1 MEKFTSPTDFR
12 LKSVKLTPNNG
23 KDPYEIGN
31 IITLFEYGECVDVPF
46 LSAKMD
52 IVDGVALLQTLP
64 IQGGEK
70 VEISIISS
78 FSEEPIDYTLYVWT
92 ISNRFARQKQQTYTL
107 GLISLEAILNEST
120 RVTKPLSGNPEN
132 ILKDLL
138 KNSIKTDKEIS
149 TEPSKF
155 DVKFIPNR
163 RTPFNIMKSI
173 TRNSVST
180 STKYTSEKDK
190 KDKNKTEKSQ
200 GETSQSIKGSGGFL
214 FWESKRGYNF
224 FAVDSLCADDDSEK
238 RPKNLQSKSWGP
250 YYEALGS
257 QDDDGSDTR
266 LRIYESYFGS
276 EVDLL
281 QSLRKGKYSSL
292 VVFYNY
298 STGQYEEYVY
308 KIKDSYDN
316 MAHLGGQ
323 EGLTLVPANEIE
335 MSEYPTRIMS
345 ILLDHETWYNGA
357 GPASPDEKDGST
369 SPSKF
374 ADWQK
379 YYATQSIARYELL
392 KNQTCTV
399 VIPGNPD
406 ICAGDKIDIRLVNK
420 VPTKDGRN
428 EPHDTESSGVYLIGD
443 VTHSYDPLSGSSG
456 KFLTTLRLLRD
467 SYGLKDRPSNHGTK

>member
-12 LKSVKLTPNNG
+12 LKSVRITPNNG
-23 KDPYEIGN
+23 KDPYEIRN
-31 IITLFEYGECVDVPF
+31 IVSMFEYGEEVDMPF

-52 IVDGVALLQTLP
+52 IVDSVALLQTLP

-70 VEISIISS
+70 VEISIIGS
-78 FSEEPIDYTLYVWT
+78 FSEEPVDYTLYVWT
-92 ISNRFARQKQQTYTL
+92 VSNRFARQQKQTYTL

-138 KNSIKTDKEIS
+138 QNSIKTDKTIR

-155 DVKFIPNR
+155 EVKFIPNR
-163 RTPFNIMKSI
+163 RTPFSIMRSI
-173 TRNSVST
+173 TRNSVSANAE
-180 STKYTSEKDK
+180 YTSDETK
-190 KDKNKTEKSQ
+190 KDKNKTEKSE
-200 GETSQSIKGSGGFL
+200 GETTQSIKGSGGFL

-224 FAVDSLCADDDSEK
+224 FAVDSLCAEDDSK
-238 RPKNLQSKSWGP
+238 QRPKSLESKSWGP
-250 YYEALGS
+250 FYETMGS
-257 QDDDGSDTR
+257 RDDDGSDTR
-266 LRIYESYFGS
+266 LRIYESSFGS

-281 QSLRKGKYSSL
+281 QSLRRGKYSSL
-292 VVFYNY
+292 VVFFNH

-308 KIKDSYDN
+308 KLKDSYEN

-323 EGLTLVPANEIE
+323 EGLTLVPANQIE

-345 ILLDHETWYNGA
+345 IFLDHETWYDEN
-357 GPASPDEKDGST
+357 GPASPDEKDGAT
-369 SPSKF
+369 SPTKF

-406 ICAGDKIDIRLVNK
+406 ICAGDKVDIRLVNK
-420 VPTKDGRN
+420 VPTQEGKD
-428 EPHDTESSGVYLIGD
+428 EPYDVESSGVYLIGS
-443 VTHSYDPLSGSSG
+443 VTHSYNPLSGSSG

-467 SYGLKDRPSNHGTK
+467 SYGLKDRESRHGTK